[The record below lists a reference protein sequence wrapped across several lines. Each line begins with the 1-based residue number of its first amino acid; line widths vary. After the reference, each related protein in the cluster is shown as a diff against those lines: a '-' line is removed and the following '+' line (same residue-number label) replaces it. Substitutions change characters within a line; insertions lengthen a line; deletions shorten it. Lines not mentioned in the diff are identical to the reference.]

1 MAPKQRRVFLV
12 NRYFHPDTSAT
23 SQIASDLA
31 GFLAEQ
37 GWEVIALTGAGRYDE
52 PTRRLDPEAVLP
64 GVAIHRVGPVTEASS
79 SLFRRAGVAL
89 AVHAALA
96 VEVWRRARA
105 GDIVVVKTDP
115 PLLSVSLLPVVLAR
129 RLRQVNWLQD
139 VYPEVAAE
147 LGLKAGK
154 GLLGGILRR
163 LRNASLRHA
172 VMNVSVGERMKA
184 KITGFGVPAAQ
195 VTAISNWCDDRS
207 IVPAGGEPSRLR
219 RDWGL
224 QDKFVIGYSGNLGR
238 AHEIDTLIGA
248 ARLLRDEPGIAFLF
262 IGNGYLTPCLK
273 RAVAE
278 HGLGAMFYFQPY
290 QDAGAL
296 PQSLTVPD
304 IHWLS
309 LNPRLEGLIVPSKFY
324 GIAAAGKPMIA
335 VMAPDGEISD
345 LVRRSDC
352 GAVIV
357 PGDSAG
363 FAATVRQWRGR
374 PDLLA
379 EKGRNAR
386 ALIESGLDRRSSLH
400 AWQTLLLSVAGP
412 PKS

>member
-1 MAPKQRRVFLV
+1 MASKQRRVLLV

-31 GFLAEQ
+31 AFLAEQ
-37 GWEVIALTGAGRYDE
+37 GWQVVAITGAGRYDE
-52 PTRRLDPEAVLP
+52 PSRRLDPDAVLP
-64 GVAIHRVGPVTEASS
+64 GVSTHRVGPVTEAGL
-79 SLFRRAGVAL
+79 SLLRRAAVAL

-96 VEVWRRARA
+96 FEVWRRARA

-115 PLLSVSLLPVVLAR
+115 PLLGVSLLPVVLAR

-147 LGLKAGK
+147 LGVRAGK
-154 GLLGGILRR
+154 GFLGSILLR

-172 VMNVSVGERMKA
+172 VMNVAVGERMKA
-184 KITGFGVPAAQ
+184 KITGFGVPAAR
-195 VTAISNWCDDRS
+195 VTAISNWCDDRY
-207 IVPAGGEPSRLR
+207 IVPAGEPSRLR

-262 IGNGYLTPCLK
+262 IGNGYLTPYLK
-273 RAVAE
+273 RTAAE
-278 HGLGAMFYFQPY
+278 QGLEAMFHFQPY
-290 QDAGAL
+290 QDAGTL

-309 LNPRLEGLIVPSKFY
+309 LNPHLEGLIVPSKFY

-335 VMAPDGEISD
+335 VMAPDGEISN
-345 LVRRSDC
+345 LIRRYDC
-352 GAVIV
+352 GAVVV

-400 AWQTLLLSVAGP
+400 AWQELLLPIAAP